1 LSSRTEAPP
10 PADLSTEDRRLYRTA
25 YRLAVFT
32 IAYNLIEGL
41 ISTWFGAVDESLTL
55 FGFGIDSFIEAVS
68 GLGIAHMVTRIR
80 ENPTGERDR
89 FEQTAL
95 RVTGWSF
102 YLLVAGLCGSIVVN
116 VLTSHRPETT
126 FAGVV
131 ISVISIGVMLALIW
145 AKMRV
150 GRSLNSPAIIADAHC
165 TTVCVYMSV
174 VLLVASA
181 AYEMTGFAQLDNIGA
196 AALAFFSFRE
206 GRECFRK
213 SRSNELCG
221 CAADVPAPPKE

>member
-1 LSSRTEAPP
+1 
-10 PADLSTEDRRLYRTA
+10 
-25 YRLAVFT
+25 V
-32 IAYNLIEGL
+32 YNLVEGL
-41 ISTWFGAVDESLTL
+41 ISTWFGASDESLTL

-80 ENPTGERDR
+80 EDPAAARDR

-95 RVTGWSF
+95 RITGWSF
-102 YLLVAGLCGSIVVN
+102 YLLVAGLCVSIIVN
-116 VLTSHRPETT
+116 VLTSHRPDTT

-131 ISVISIGVMLALIW
+131 ISIISIIVMLALIW

-181 AYEMTGFAQLDNIGA
+181 AYELTGFAQLDNIGA
-196 AALAFFSFRE
+196 AALAVFSFRE

-213 SRSNELCG
+213 SKSDELCG
-221 CAADVPAPPKE
+221 CAADVAAPPEK

>member
-1 LSSRTEAPP
+1 
-10 PADLSTEDRRLYRTA
+10 
-25 YRLAVFT
+25 
-32 IAYNLIEGL
+32 
-41 ISTWFGAVDESLTL
+41 
-55 FGFGIDSFIEAVS
+55 VS

-80 ENPTGERDR
+80 EDPSASRDR

-95 RVTGWSF
+95 RITGWSF
-102 YLLVAGLCGSIVVN
+102 YLLVSGLCVSVVVN
-116 VLTSHRPETT
+116 VITSHRPDTT

-131 ISVISIGVMLALIW
+131 ISVISIVVMLALIW
-145 AKMRV
+145 AKTRV
-150 GRSLNSPAIIADAHC
+150 GRSLNSPAIIADAQC

-181 AYEMTGFAQLDNIGA
+181 AYEMTGFGQLDNIGA

-213 SRSNELCG
+213 SRGKELCG
-221 CAADVPAPPKE
+221 CETDDPVAPGE